1 VEVRRRTG
9 VAAILAGLLIF
20 AGQGGELALGSPSD
34 AVVAVFVALAAG
46 GILALG
52 VAFWGL
58 RTLLSQTRS
67 GRVAA
72 WLGLLGA
79 VALGAFAVQAAVEV
93 ARTGDVPENFL
104 LFGLG
109 FLLLFAAHVLLAFP
123 LRRVPIG
130 LGWLLSPVAAAGVV
144 VALAFD
150 VDPVHDIGL
159 FVFEA
164 SWVALGVL
172 LLRARAPAG
181 G

>member
-1 VEVRRRTG
+1 
-9 VAAILAGLLIF
+9 
-20 AGQGGELALGSPSD
+20 
-34 AVVAVFVALAAG
+34 
-46 GILALG
+46 
-52 VAFWGL
+52 
-58 RTLLSQTRS
+58 
-67 GRVAA
+67 
-72 WLGLLGA
+72 
-79 VALGAFAVQAAVEV
+79 VQAAVEV